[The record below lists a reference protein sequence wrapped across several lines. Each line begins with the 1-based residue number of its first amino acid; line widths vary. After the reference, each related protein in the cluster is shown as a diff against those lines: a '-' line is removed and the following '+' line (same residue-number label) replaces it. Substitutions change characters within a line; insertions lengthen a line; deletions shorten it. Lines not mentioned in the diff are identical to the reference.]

1 MLLGAAI
8 GDIVGSRFEFD
19 NYRATDFDLFT
30 TTSIFT
36 DDTICT
42 VAVAEWLQNGGRDD
56 LAAYMRY
63 WCRKYDSSYG
73 GMFRAWLESD
83 NPQPYNS
90 YGNGSAMRVSPVAW
104 HCDTLAETLTYAE
117 KSAAITHNHPEGIKG
132 AQATAAAIF
141 LARNGEDK
149 AFIKSSISN
158 KYGYDLNAT
167 CDAIRPHYHFNET
180 CQDTVPQAIVAFL
193 ESRDFEDAIR
203 LAVSLGGDSD
213 TLAAIT
219 GSIAEAYYADIPA
232 WIRQETLARLPADM
246 LAILGKAGRS

>member
-42 VAVAEWLQNGGRDD
+42 VAVAEWLQNGGKDD

-104 HCDTLAETLTYAE
+104 HCDTLAETLTYA
-117 KSAAITHNHPEGIKG
+117 
-132 AQATAAAIF
+132 
-141 LARNGEDK
+141 
-149 AFIKSSISN
+149 
-158 KYGYDLNAT
+158 
-167 CDAIRPHYHFNET
+167 
-180 CQDTVPQAIVAFL
+180 
-193 ESRDFEDAIR
+193 
-203 LAVSLGGDSD
+203 
-213 TLAAIT
+213 
-219 GSIAEAYYADIPA
+219 
-232 WIRQETLARLPADM
+232 
-246 LAILGKAGRS
+246 

>member
-30 TTSIFT
+30 AASTFT

-42 VAVAEWLQNGGRDD
+42 VAVAEWLQQGGRDD
-56 LAAYMRY
+56 LAVYMRR
-63 WCRKYDSSYG
+63 WCHRYDSSYG
-73 GMFRAWLESD
+73 NHFRAWLASA
-83 NPQPYNS
+83 NPQPYHS
-90 YGNGSAMRVSPVAW
+90 YGNGAAMRVSPVAW
-104 HCDTLAETLTYAE
+104 HWDSLAETLAYAE
-117 KSAAITHNHPEGIKG
+117 KSAAITHNHPEGIRG

-141 LARNGEDK
+141 WARQGKDK
-149 AFIKSSISN
+149 AFIKGHISAE
-158 KYGYDLNAT
+158 YGYDLSAS
-167 CDAIRPHYHFNET
+167 CAAIRPHYHFNET
-180 CQDTVPQAIVAFL
+180 CQETVPQAIVAFL
-193 ESRDFEDAIR
+193 ESRDFEEAIR

-232 WIRQETLARLPADM
+232 GIRQEALARLPADM
-246 LAILGKAGRS
+246 RAILSKSGRP

>member
-1 MLLGAAI
+1 
-8 GDIVGSRFEFD
+8 
-19 NYRATDFDLFT
+19 
-30 TTSIFT
+30 
-36 DDTICT
+36 
-42 VAVAEWLQNGGRDD
+42 
-56 LAAYMRY
+56 
-63 WCRKYDSSYG
+63 
-73 GMFRAWLESD
+73 MFRAWLESD

-141 LARNGEDK
+141 WARNGEDK